1 MQEMK
6 KELERMKMVEAEREQ
21 KLEEMSTKLEEEMK
35 KRSQQPVLRQKIVSV
50 YQDHSK
56 LSNIL

>member
-21 KLEEMSTKLEEEMK
+21 KLEEMSTKLQEEMK